1 MKVTAELNN
10 LRISPRKVK
19 LVADLIKGMDALE
32 AVSQLEVA
40 IKKTSG
46 YMQKLLLSAI
56 ANAENNFGLSKNNL
70 YVLDAVVGAGPTMK
84 RWMPKAYGR
93 AGEILKR
100 TSKVRIV
107 LEERIEGKDRKSKE
121 QMEKE
126 KKDKLKKAATELK
139 QKEKEEKER
148 EATDEKVTKTDK
160 VAGDKILKTEEKVK
174 KGKSDSKT
182 WTNRI
187 FRRKSM

>member
-19 LVADLIKGMDALE
+19 LVADLIKGMDAIE
-32 AVSQLEVA
+32 AVAQLDVA

-56 ANAENNFGLSKNNL
+56 ANGENNFGLSKSNL
-70 YVLDAVVGAGPTMK
+70 YVLDAVVGAGPTLK

-93 AGEILKR
+93 AGQILKR

-107 LEERIEGKDRKSKE
+107 LEERVEGKDRKSKD

-126 KKDKLKKAATELK
+126 KA
-139 QKEKEEKER
+139 
-148 EATDEKVTKTDK
+148 
-160 VAGDKILKTEEKVK
+160 EKVK
-174 KGKSDSKT
+174 KATQELRKEEERKKEEKKDEVKDAKTEKIAEVKTKSADKT
-182 WTNRI
+182 KKTAEEPKSWKNKI

>member
-19 LVADLIKGMDALE
+19 LVADLIKGMDAIE
-32 AVSQLEVA
+32 AVAQLDVA

-56 ANAENNFGLSKNNL
+56 ANAENNFGLSKSNL
-70 YVLDAVVGAGPTMK
+70 YVLDAVVGAGPTLK

-93 AGEILKR
+93 AGQILKR

-107 LEERIEGKDRKSKE
+107 LEERVEGKDRKSKD

-126 KKDKLKKAATELK
+126 KA
-139 QKEKEEKER
+139 
-148 EATDEKVTKTDK
+148 
-160 VAGDKILKTEEKVK
+160 EKVK
-174 KGKSDSKT
+174 KATQELRKEEERKKEEKKDEVKDAKTEKIAEVKTKSADKT
-182 WTNRI
+182 KKTAEEPKSWKNKI

>member
-19 LVADLIKGMDALE
+19 LVGDLIRGMEASE
-32 AVSQLEVA
+32 AVSQLDVA

-46 YMQKLLLSAI
+46 YMQKLLLSAV
-56 ANAENNFGLSKNNL
+56 ANAENNFGLAKDNL
-70 YVLDAVVGAGPTMK
+70 YVLEVIVGAGPTMK

-93 AGEILKR
+93 AGQILKR
-100 TSKVRIV
+100 TSHVRIV
-107 LEERIEGKDRKSKE
+107 LEERVEGKGRKTKE

-126 KKDKLKKAATELK
+126 KEAKLKKATAELK
-139 QKEKEEKER
+139 RKEAETKEAKS
-148 EATDEKVTKTDK
+148 EKVATDK
-160 VAGDKILKTEEKVK
+160 VLKSEEKAK
-174 KGKSDSKT
+174 NSKSDSKT